1 MFFVKSKG
9 EYVRGKIETLKTK
22 WYSTNCYLKYYHV
35 SNEENSKR
43 TGLTSLCKLDK
54 NVLVA
59 AFSSQPSPD
68 AHFIRHSEMPT
79 CYLDIKHQVF
89 TLDQCEPLTELT
101 LNYNLVQN

>member
-79 CYLDIKHQVF
+79 CYLDKYQVF

-101 LNYNLVQN
+101 LNYNLIQN